1 MRHLSGLPQ
10 PEFAKHRGI
19 SVQALKQV
27 ELGKGNPMVTTL
39 DASAGCGLRP
49 GFVARR

>member
-1 MRHLSGLPQ
+1 MRHVSGPPQ
-10 PEFAKHRGI
+10 SESAKHRGI

-27 ELGKGNPMVTTL
+27 ESGKGNPTVATL